1 MFKVYAGFISL
12 ALISVLGVIAF
23 GGHSKPSVNALFEDK
38 VKQSAVLHD
47 KALERIKS
55 ECNVPD
61 QVWNKTIQAIENAI
75 ATDDLFSSKKVATK
89 SDAEQPWIAQT
100 IKKIALECGMN
111 PDRITVKFVN
121 APGVNLQ
128 AIQDFDENN
137 KIIHLLEINL
147 EWCNRHSQQ
156 MQEAFA
162 RHEMMHLYNYDAI
175 EDGYITYMLD
185 TLGQKPEDS
194 AKHPAMINF
203 RHAREFR
210 ADLLAGC
217 NSSTIAHALC
227 DHYTQDIPLDIKR
240 PLEAHMSHPTA
251 QDRVTQLT
259 QLMIQMDNQ
268 PKLV

>member
-1 MFKVYAGFISL
+1 MFKIYAGFISL
-12 ALISVLGVIAF
+12 ALISALGVIALSPQ
-23 GGHSKPSVNALFEDK
+23 SKPSVNALFADK

-61 QVWNKTIQAIENAI
+61 QVWNKTIQAIENVI
-75 ATDDLFSSKKVATK
+75 ASDDLFAVKNVITK
-89 SDAEQPWIAQT
+89 SDNEQPWIAQ
-100 IKKIALECGMN
+100 IVKKIALEHGMN
-111 PDRITVKFVN
+111 PERITVKFVT
-121 APGVNLQ
+121 AHDVNLQ

-137 KIIHLLEINL
+137 NIVHLIEINL

-162 RHEMMHLYNYDAI
+162 RHEMMHLYNYDGI
-175 EDGYITYMLD
+175 EDGYITYMLN

-203 RHAREFR
+203 RHARELR

-227 DHYTQDIPLDIKR
+227 DHYTQDIPLDTKR
-240 PLEAHMSHPTA
+240 PLEAQMSHPTA

-268 PKLV
+268 SKLV